1 MSGEYNYIKLI
12 NRFWAEVEMKDF
24 LPSEACV
31 YFRLLDICNRLG
43 WQNPFSLS
51 NSRVVVLMALND
63 KTFRAIRDKL
73 AERGLIQF
81 RKGKR
86 NSSKPMYCLPIEVD
100 GEWIFPWD
108 EDSNEAPGQ
117 SGVKVLQEFL
127 PSKNT
132 AKPAKNPE
140 NSADKILQEFLP
152 VKNTANTPANT
163 PAKTPAKTPAN
174 TPAYN
179 KTINI
184 NQNDDDARARE
195 RTDGG
200 RNPNAGVEPAVGG
213 GAIEWVSAE
222 EVVADFFSEKRLKS
236 LQAFCMKQHTDV
248 DNLRELADEI
258 LTEWSLTNAGL
269 HKDMKDGLQHLMS
282 AMKIK
287 LNIQRDE
294 NSKARQGPR
303 FGSKIPQPGGHGLKR
318 RPT

>member
-108 EDSNEAPGQ
+108 EDGNEAPGQ

-127 PSKNT
+127 PPKNT
-132 AKPAKNPE
+132 AK
-140 NSADKILQEFLP
+140 
-152 VKNTANTPANT
+152 TPANT
-163 PAKTPAKTPAN
+163 PAKTPANTPAK

-200 RNPNAGVEPAVGG
+200 GNPNAGVELVVGG

-222 EVVADFFSEKRLKS
+222 EVVADFFSEERLKS

-303 FGSKIPQPGGHGLKR
+303 FNSKIPQPGGHGLKR